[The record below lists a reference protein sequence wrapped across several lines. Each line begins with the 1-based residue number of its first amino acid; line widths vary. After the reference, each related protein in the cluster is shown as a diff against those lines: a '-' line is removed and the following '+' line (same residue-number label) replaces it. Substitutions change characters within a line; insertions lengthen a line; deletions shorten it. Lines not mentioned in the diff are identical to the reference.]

1 MNIAENFKFIKQNQE
16 GIYQNLIVIFEDCI
30 STEKYIIIGWYDEE
44 LEYREA
50 RISVIQINKAS
61 RYFVVKY
68 RLHSKICYKV
78 IPFKLIDIDSFEFVN
93 TYGNLKLIPAELKF
107 KLLVNFNEING

>member
-30 STEKYIIIGWYDEE
+30 STEKSIIIGWYDEKF
-44 LEYREA
+44 EYREA
-50 RISVIQINKAS
+50 SVNVIQINEVSK
-61 RYFVVKY
+61 YFVVKY

-93 TYGNLKLIPAELKF
+93 WCGNLKLIPAELKF
-107 KLLVNFNEING
+107 KLLVNFNEIKG